1 MASLLGECFRKELL
15 LETDL
20 RRKCRLWLRV
30 PPNAFR
36 RRRCPAGGAKVL
48 QESQHRVVAV
58 TQKAGPNG
66 LTLPQVRL
74 ESGRAALPG
83 NPAQRRA
90 RPSSR
95 DSPCECKRVARG
107 HVRSQIP
114 CLFPQIDAPQ
124 RFSKCLPEFARVLPQ
139 HSIGRV
145 TPETQISFF
154 QSPPQDSPEFHADRK
169 RSPRKPRPQSQYSF

>member
-1 MASLLGECFRKELL
+1 MAPLLGECFVKELL

-74 ESGRAALPG
+74 ESGRATLPG
-83 NPAQRRA
+83 NPAQPRA
-90 RPSSR
+90 RPSSCQPPSDR
-95 DSPCECKRVARG
+95 TRLALPHS
-107 HVRSQIP
+107 RSQIP
-114 CLFPQIDAPQ
+114 
-124 RFSKCLPEFARVLPQ
+124 
-139 HSIGRV
+139 
-145 TPETQISFF
+145 
-154 QSPPQDSPEFHADRK
+154 
-169 RSPRKPRPQSQYSF
+169 